1 MSPSSRRMWGA
12 PVLLGILTAV
22 GLLAALL
29 GDGVWDALSALA
41 LGIPTV
47 ATIWYGFRKR

>member
-1 MSPSSRRMWGA
+1 MSPSFRHMWGA

-41 LGIPTV
+41 LGVPV
-47 ATIWYGFRKR
+47 AATIWYGFSKR